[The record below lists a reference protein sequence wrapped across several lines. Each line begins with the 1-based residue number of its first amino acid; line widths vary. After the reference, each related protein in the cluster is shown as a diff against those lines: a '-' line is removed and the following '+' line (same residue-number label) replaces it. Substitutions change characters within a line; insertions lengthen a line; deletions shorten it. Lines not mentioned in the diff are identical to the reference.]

1 MKVKELIDLL
11 ADKMPEDDVLVEVE
25 MSVDDEC
32 ETSSADVIDV
42 RGNQPVIIS
51 IEEVEKE
58 YHLHF

>member
-1 MKVKELIDLL
+1 MKVKELINLL

-32 ETSSADVIDV
+32 ETSSADILDV

-51 IEEVEKE
+51 IEEVEWD
-58 YHLHF
+58 

>member
-1 MKVKELIDLL
+1 MKVKDLINLL

-32 ETSSADVIDV
+32 ETSSADILDV

-51 IEEVEKE
+51 IEEVEWD
-58 YHLHF
+58 

>member
-1 MKVKELIDLL
+1 MKVKELINLL

-25 MSVDDEC
+25 MSSGNQC

-51 IEEVEKE
+51 IEEVEWD
-58 YHLHF
+58 

>member
-1 MKVKELIDLL
+1 MKVKELINLL

-25 MSVDDEC
+25 MSLGNQS

-51 IEEVEKE
+51 IEEVEWD
-58 YHLHF
+58 

>member
-51 IEEVEKE
+51 IEEVEWD
-58 YHLHF
+58 

>member
-1 MKVKELIDLL
+1 MKVKDLINLL

-51 IEEVEKE
+51 IEEVEWD
-58 YHLHF
+58 

>member
-1 MKVKELIDLL
+1 MKVKELINLL

-51 IEEVEKE
+51 IEEVEWD
-58 YHLHF
+58 